1 MPIII
6 SLFNSVFLVTVSLF
20 LRLVNNGSFE
30 FWRELRLSAT
40 QEGPWLV
47 ILMGPTC
54 RRDTER
60 VNSGITD

>member
-40 QEGPWLV
+40 QVGPWLV
-47 ILMGPTC
+47 ILVGPTC